1 MLPRKW
7 KKTWSRFEEYPSEI
21 PCLVTGLPACA
32 ATRMKNPAYNGGIH
46 GTICVMDNTV
56 GSRISWKETKEW
68 LNENWFRI
76 SILIILVWF
85 VSNAVQLLDASARFL
100 EVNEAYLRHTD
111 PVLQTILEKYKTY

>member
-1 MLPRKW
+1 M
-7 KKTWSRFEEYPSEI
+7 
-21 PCLVTGLPACA
+21 
-32 ATRMKNPAYNGGIH
+32 ATRKKNPAYNGEIH

-111 PVLQTILEKYKTY
+111 PVLQTILEKYKIY